1 VTKRSRKAREI
12 NGIALLNKPLGMTS
26 NQALQQTKKLF
37 AAAKAGH
44 TGSLDPLATG
54 MLPICFGFATRLS
67 SYLLNSE
74 KSYTVCGELGVAT
87 ETGDTEGKVILRG
100 RKLNIGQAKIA
111 STLELFLGDTE
122 QIPPMYS
129 ALKYKGRRLYDLARQ
144 GINVER
150 EARKIYISSIS
161 LIRYQWPEFVFTVS
175 CSKGTYVRTLVQD
188 IATRLGTCAH
198 VRSLHRN
205 AVQPFREE
213 QMLGMPVFSSFAEE
227 GLNKLDELLLPPD
240 EAIACWPR
248 ILISDTKRVQLL
260 RGQAVEAEPQWPR
273 SQVRLYSSY
282 EGLFGVGE
290 VLVEGKLVPRKMM
303 ADSPLGIKR
312 IGRVQ

>member
-87 ETGDTEGKVILRG
+87 ETGDTEGKVILQG
-100 RKLNIGQAKIA
+100 RKLNIGQAKIT

-129 ALKYKGRRLYDLARQ
+129 ALKHKGRRLYDLARQ

-260 RGQAVEAEPQWPR
+260 RGQTVEAEPQWPR

-290 VLVEGKLVPRKMM
+290 VLVGGKLVPRKMM
-303 ADSPLGIKR
+303 VDSPLGIKR

>member
-1 VTKRSRKAREI
+1 MTKRSRKAREI

-100 RKLNIGQAKIA
+100 RKLNIGQAKIT

-129 ALKYKGRRLYDLARQ
+129 ALKHKGRRLYDLARQ

-260 RGQAVEAEPQWPR
+260 RGQTVEAEPQWPR

-290 VLVEGKLVPRKMM
+290 VLVGGKLVPRKMM
-303 ADSPLGIKR
+303 VDSPLGIKR

>member
-1 VTKRSRKAREI
+1 MTKRSRKAREI

-37 AAAKAGH
+37 AAVKAGH

-67 SYLLNSE
+67 SYLFNSE

-100 RKLNIGQAKIA
+100 RKLNIGQAEIA

-161 LIRYQWPEFVFTVS
+161 LVRYQWPEFVFTVS

-205 AVQPFREE
+205 AAQPFREE

-248 ILISDTKRVQLL
+248 ILISDTKRTQLL
-260 RGQAVEAEPQWPR
+260 RGQTVEAEPQWPR

-290 VLVEGKLVPRKMM
+290 VLVEGKLAPRKMM
-303 ADSPLGIKR
+303 VDSPLGIKI

>member
-1 VTKRSRKAREI
+1 MTKRSRKAREI

-100 RKLNIGQAKIA
+100 RKLNIGQAKIT

-129 ALKYKGRRLYDLARQ
+129 ALKHKGRRLYDLARQ

-240 EAIACWPR
+240 EAIVCWPR
-248 ILISDTKRVQLL
+248 ILISDTKRTQLL
-260 RGQAVEAEPQWPR
+260 RGQTVEAEPQWPR

-290 VLVEGKLVPRKMM
+290 VLVGGKLVPRKMM
-303 ADSPLGIKR
+303 VDSPLGIKR

>member
-1 VTKRSRKAREI
+1 MTKRSRKAREI

-37 AAAKAGH
+37 AAVKAGH

-100 RKLNIGQAKIA
+100 RKLNIGQAKIT

-129 ALKYKGRRLYDLARQ
+129 ALKHKGRRLYDLARQ

-213 QMLGMPVFSSFAEE
+213 QMLGMSVFSSFAEE

-240 EAIACWPR
+240 EAIVCWPR
-248 ILISDTKRVQLL
+248 ILISDTKRIQLL
-260 RGQAVEAEPQWPR
+260 RGQTVEAEPQWPR

-290 VLVEGKLVPRKMM
+290 VLVGGKLVPRKMM
-303 ADSPLGIKR
+303 VGSPLGIKR

>member
-1 VTKRSRKAREI
+1 MVTKRSRKAREI
-12 NGIALLNKPLGMTS
+12 NGIALLNKPLGVTS
-26 NQALQQTKKLF
+26 NQALQQIKKLF
-37 AAAKAGH
+37 VAVKVGHAG
-44 TGSLDPLATG
+44 TLDPLATG
-54 MLPICFGFATRLS
+54 MLPICFGFAARLS

-74 KSYTVCGELGVAT
+74 KSYTVCGELGIAT

-100 RKLNIGQAKIA
+100 RKLNVGQAKIA
-111 STLELFLGDTE
+111 STLELFLGHIE

-129 ALKYKGRRLYDLARQ
+129 ALKHKGRRLYDLARQ

-161 LIRYQWPEFVFTVS
+161 LVRYQWPEFVFTVS

-188 IATRLGTCAH
+188 IASRLGTCAH

-213 QMLGMPVFSSFAEE
+213 QMLGMPVFRSFAEK
-227 GLNKLDELLLPPD
+227 GLDKLDKLLLPAD
-240 EAIACWPR
+240 GAIACWPR
-248 ILISDTKRVQLL
+248 ILISDTKKIKLL

-273 SQVRLYSSY
+273 SQVRLYSSC

-303 ADSPLGIKR
+303 VNPIPWN
-312 IGRVQ
+312 

>member
-1 VTKRSRKAREI
+1 MVTKRSRKAREI
-12 NGIALLNKPLGMTS
+12 NGIALLNKPLGITS
-26 NQALQQTKKLF
+26 NQALQQIKKLF
-37 AAAKAGH
+37 VAVKVGHAG
-44 TGSLDPLATG
+44 TLDPLATG

-74 KSYTVCGELGVAT
+74 KSYTVCGELGIAT
-87 ETGDTEGKVILRG
+87 ETGDTEGKVIRQG
-100 RKLNIGQAKIA
+100 RKLNVGQAKIA
-111 STLELFLGDTE
+111 STLKLFLGHIE

-129 ALKYKGRRLYDLARQ
+129 ALKHKGRRLYDLARQ

-161 LIRYQWPEFVFTVS
+161 LVRYQWPEFVFTVS

-188 IATRLGTCAH
+188 IASRLGTCAH

-213 QMLGMPVFSSFAEE
+213 QMLGMPVFRSFAEE
-227 GLNKLDELLLPPD
+227 GFDKLDKLLLPAD
-240 EAIACWPR
+240 GAISCWPR
-248 ILISDTKRVQLL
+248 ILISDTKKIKLL
-260 RGQAVEAEPQWPR
+260 RGQTIEAEPQWPR

-303 ADSPLGIKR
+303 VDPTPWN
-312 IGRVQ
+312 